1 MRISLLTFFALLFAT
16 AVLTSCEKCGEVS
29 VTKPTPEDAA
39 WLVYKKED
47 SIRFVT
53 AAGSNVAYTRS
64 GIFANEFPGEG
75 FTSTDEC
82 IEKVDIELRTVIE
95 DAKDM
100 QPTLSTRIFTK
111 PGDLLVEIGVAGQGV
126 WKLNEQQPT
135 YETFEVN
142 GKVYNNV
149 HEVLTNSTKAGDVN
163 RILFNKE
170 FGFLSLEFNG
180 GNVLQLKPK
189 P

>member
-16 AVLTSCEKCGEVS
+16 AVLTSCEKCGDIS

-39 WLVYKKED
+39 WLVYKRED
-47 SIRFVT
+47 SITFVT
-53 AAGSNVAYTRS
+53 TAGSNVLYTRS
-64 GIFANEFPGEG
+64 GIFANKFPGEG
-75 FTSTDEC
+75 YTATDEC
-82 IEKVDIELRTVIE
+82 IEKVDIELRTVME
-95 DAKDM
+95 DVKDM
-100 QPTLSTRIFTK
+100 QPALSTRIFTK

-126 WKLNEQQPT
+126 WELNEEQPT
-135 YETFEVN
+135 YEAETVN
-142 GKVYNNV
+142 GKIYNNV

-163 RILFNKE
+163 KILFNKE

-180 GNVLQLKPK
+180 GEILKRK